1 MRIVGEKEFS
11 VRRWSDLA
19 DIDWYLLGSVITII
33 FFSLLLLTS
42 AGDGAYFGRQL
53 FFLIF
58 ALIVGISTLFIKIR
72 FWEESSKWFY
82 IINIL
87 LLVFVMIKG
96 ASAMGAQRWIDL
108 GPIRI
113 QPSEIAKI
121 SIIISLASWFS
132 KRPINSY
139 TDIFMSFLII
149 GPPFILI
156 FKQPD
161 LGTSLAFIAIYFGMA
176 FWAGA
181 TITHLLVGI
190 SPIVSLITNATGEVS
205 LNIGAIQIHHKVI
218 ELNITQNFIYFLV
231 FLVAW
236 LIINYKPWKS
246 PWIVL
251 SVSSIVFANFVIGFI
266 RPILW
271 NFLHT
276 YQQKRLTIFL
286 DPESD
291 PQGAGYHI
299 IQSLLAIGNGG
310 FFGYGWKNGKLT
322 KGDYV
327 PAQHTDFIFSSCGE
341 EFGFWGASLMVIL
354 FCVILFRA
362 VYIARNSNDRF
373 SSLVAI
379 GIFSFFAFHIF
390 INIGMTLGIMPI
402 TGVPLPFLSYGGTAL
417 LVDLFSAFL
426 LLSISSR
433 TLPKKMF

>member
-1 MRIVGEKEFS
+1 MQITEERDFA
-11 VRRWSDLA
+11 VRRWSDLF
-19 DIDWYLLGSVITII
+19 DIDWYLLGSVLLVL

-42 AGDGAYFGRQL
+42 AADGIYFGRQL
-53 FFLIF
+53 FFLIPAF
-58 ALIVGISTLFIKIR
+58 LVGIAVLFIRIH
-72 FWEESSKWFY
+72 FWNNSASWIY
-82 IINIL
+82 WINIL
-87 LLVFVMIKG
+87 LLVFVLVKG
-96 ASAMGAQRWIDL
+96 ATAMGAQRWIDL

-121 SIIISLASWFS
+121 SIIISLAAWFT
-132 KRPINSY
+132 KRPIRSY
-139 TDIFMSFLII
+139 ADIFMSFLII
-149 GPPFILI
+149 GPPFLLI

-181 TITHLLVGI
+181 SITHLLVGM
-190 SPIVSLITNATGEVS
+190 SPIISLITNATGQVF
-205 LNIGAIQIHHKVI
+205 LNVGTMQIHNRII
-218 ELNITQNFIYFLV
+218 ELNLTQNFVYFLF
-231 FLVAW
+231 FLVVW
-236 LIINYKPWKS
+236 LVINYKPWKS

-251 SVSSIVFANFVIGFI
+251 WISAVIFSNFFIGFI

-271 NFLHT
+271 SFLHT

-286 DPESD
+286 NPESD

-310 FFGYGWKNGKLT
+310 LFGYGWKNGRLT

-341 EFGFWGASLMVIL
+341 EFGFIGASFLVLLFAMIL
-354 FCVILFRA
+354 YRA
-362 VYIARNSNDRF
+362 LYIARNSNDRF
-373 SSLVAI
+373 SSLIAI
-379 GIFSFFAFHIF
+379 GVFSFFAFHIF

-417 LVDLFSAFL
+417 LVDLFSVFL
-426 LLSISSR
+426 LLSISWR
-433 TLPKKMF
+433 TLPRKMF